1 MREESVARMS
11 EATCGGTRGGTAPDV
26 ASLIRATAPS
36 RDTAPRSRDTICPS
50 FASSSPFENER
61 AQGTP
66 DAGRTR
72 GSCVQRNCA
81 FHARKQR
88 QGSRDNR
95 RSLRDGLRLIRPLL
109 GVPGFLAA
117 VASRDHLSAKLD
129 PSVGG
134 SGPYDFAVRACAPR
148 LSRATASTA
157 SRLAFRDEWPNA
169 PLAEAGR
176 GDHTPD
182 LHF

>member
-1 MREESVARMS
+1 MS

-36 RDTAPRSRDTICPS
+36 RVTAPRSRDTICPS

-134 SGPYDFAVRACAPR
+134 SGPYDFAVRVLRASSVARNPR
-148 LSRATASTA
+148 PPHPA
-157 SRLAFRDEWPNA
+157 SRFVTNGQTPLLPRRD
-169 PLAEAGR
+169 G

>member
-1 MREESVARMS
+1 MI
-11 EATCGGTRGGTAPDV
+11 
-26 ASLIRATAPS
+26 LHS
-36 RDTAPRSRDTICPS
+36 RDMICPS
-50 FASSSPFENER
+50 FASSSALFKREGAGNTGCWPHPR
-61 AQGTP
+61 ALR
-66 DAGRTR
+66 AK
-72 GSCVQRNCA
+72 NFA

-109 GVPGFLAA
+109 GLPGFLAA

-134 SGPYDFAVRACAPR
+134 SGPYDFAVRG
-148 LSRATASTA
+148 LRASSVARSPCPPHPA
-157 SRLAFRDEWPNA
+157 SRFVTNGQNA

-176 GDHTPD
+176 ARPYV
-182 LHF
+182 